1 VIREFDKWYGLLKT
15 KGKQVIIDE
24 WLAMSST
31 IGKQVLVS
39 AGKVHL
45 KGSAE
50 GIDDE
55 GLLILKLAD
64 GTYRKVSAGDVTI
77 ARTRE

>member
-1 VIREFDKWYGLLKT
+1 
-15 KGKQVIIDE
+15 
-24 WLAMSST
+24 
-31 IGKQVLVS
+31 
-39 AGKVHL
+39 VHL